1 MHEQLK
7 QIGNLKRKMRGL
19 SLRGFIHHL
28 MTDRTLERVARRCVL
43 PVEASSTKN
52 AGESIASEPEAGRF
66 RGRCLMSEVGGG
78 DLIMQFTETH
88 LHLVNKLV

>member
-28 MTDRTLERVARRCVL
+28 MTDRTLVL
-43 PVEASSTKN
+43 CQSDFDGFNP
-52 AGESIASEPEAGRF
+52 
-66 RGRCLMSEVGGG
+66 
-78 DLIMQFTETH
+78 
-88 LHLVNKLV
+88 

>member
-28 MTDRTLERVARRCVL
+28 MTDRTLACCVECRATIKPLPDLPGSYRQIDVKPMPNARDKGR
-43 PVEASSTKN
+43 
-52 AGESIASEPEAGRF
+52 GGQEPE
-66 RGRCLMSEVGGG
+66 
-78 DLIMQFTETH
+78 
-88 LHLVNKLV
+88 

>member
-28 MTDRTLERVARRCVL
+28 VTDRTLDYDDSLA
-43 PVEASSTKN
+43 
-52 AGESIASEPEAGRF
+52 
-66 RGRCLMSEVGGG
+66 
-78 DLIMQFTETH
+78 IMVSDCHF
-88 LHLVNKLV
+88 LSLR